1 MRDFFI
7 FKYANVEAFKAEGRS
22 MNTTV
27 ENVRNIGISAHIDS
41 GKTTLTERIL
51 FYTKRIHAIHD
62 VKGKDGVGATMDSM
76 ELEKERGITI
86 ASAATFCQ
94 WLDHQINIIDTP
106 GHVDFTIEVER
117 SLRVLDGAVLV
128 LCSVGG
134 VQSQSITV
142 DLQMKRYQVPCLAFI
157 NKCDRSGADPSRVIG
172 QLRSKL
178 GHNAVAL
185 QMPIGLEADF
195 QGVIDL
201 LEMKAIYFE
210 GDNGEHLRFED
221 IPTELMAEARGKR
234 EEMVEAATMFS
245 DELMEAVLEEKPIA
259 NSLIIEA
266 IRRGTLARK
275 ITPVLIG
282 SAYKNKGVQ
291 PLLDA
296 VTRYLPCPADVENTA
311 LDLDQNEAT
320 VVLSTD
326 PSKSIVALAFKLED
340 GHYGQLTYVRVYQG
354 TLAKGSVIVNS
365 RTGKKTKVG
374 RVVRMHAE
382 QMEDIEAISAGYIGA
397 LFGIECASG
406 DTFVSPGH
414 NLTMTSMFVP
424 EPVISLAIFPKD
436 NKSQIN
442 MSKALNRF
450 TKEDPTFRTH
460 VDEETSETII
470 EGMGELHLE
479 IYVERMKREY
489 SAEVETGKPRV
500 AYRETITQRAEFNYT
515 HKKQTGGS
523 GQYGRVAGY
532 LEPITEGSEDFIFD
546 NEVRGGSIPTQFI
559 AACEK
564 GFRQSIVKG
573 PKMEFP
579 VTGVRVVINDGAS
592 HAVDSSD
599 MAFQAAAR
607 GAFREGY
614 AKAKPVVHEP
624 IMKVVVESP
633 TEFQGAVM
641 GLLNQRRGMIVGA
654 QDEEV
659 MTVVEAQVPLAEMF
673 GFSTVLRSAT
683 QGKAQFTME
692 FALYRQVPQSI
703 AEQIAEEVALRKK
716 SAA

>member
-1 MRDFFI
+1 M
-7 FKYANVEAFKAEGRS
+7 S
-22 MNTTV
+22 
-27 ENVRNIGISAHIDS
+27 
-41 GKTTLTERIL
+41 
-51 FYTKRIHAIHD
+51 
-62 VKGKDGVGATMDSM
+62 
-76 ELEKERGITI
+76 
-86 ASAATFCQ
+86 
-94 WLDHQINIIDTP
+94 
-106 GHVDFTIEVER
+106 
-117 SLRVLDGAVLV
+117 
-128 LCSVGG
+128 
-134 VQSQSITV
+134 
-142 DLQMKRYQVPCLAFI
+142 
-157 NKCDRSGADPSRVIG
+157 
-172 QLRSKL
+172 
-178 GHNAVAL
+178 
-185 QMPIGLEADF
+185 
-195 QGVIDL
+195 
-201 LEMKAIYFE
+201 
-210 GDNGEHLRFED
+210 
-221 IPTELMAEARGKR
+221 
-234 EEMVEAATMFS
+234 
-245 DELMEAVLEEKPIA
+245 LMEAVLEEKPI
-259 NSLIIEA
+259 SEDLIIEA
-266 IRRGTLARK
+266 VRKGTLARK
-275 ITPVLIG
+275 LTPVLIG

-291 PLLDA
+291 SLLDA

-311 LDLDQNEAT
+311 LDLDQNEAL
-320 VVLSTD
+320 VKLSTD
-326 PSKSIVALAFKLED
+326 PTLPIVALAFKLED
-340 GHYGQLTYVRVYQG
+340 GTYGQLTYVRVYEG
-354 TLAKGSVIVNS
+354 TLAKGAVIVNS

-374 RVVRMHAE
+374 RVVRMHAD
-382 QMEDIEAISAGYIGA
+382 QMEDIEAVSAGYIGA

-406 DTFVSPGH
+406 DTFVSPGR
-414 NLTMTSMFVP
+414 NLSMTSMFVP
-424 EPVISLAIFPKD
+424 EPVISLSISPKD

-460 VDEETSETII
+460 VDDETNETII

-489 SAEVETGKPRV
+489 NAEVETGKPRV
-500 AYRETITQRAEFNYT
+500 AYRETITQKAEFNYT
-515 HKKQTGGS
+515 HRKQTGGS

-532 LEPITEGSEDFIFD
+532 LEPITDGPEDFIFD
-546 NEVRGGSIPTQFI
+546 NQIKGGAIPTNFI
-559 AACEK
+559 PACEK
-564 GFRQSIVKG
+564 GFQQCMAKG

-614 AKAKPVVHEP
+614 LKAKPVVHEP

-654 QDEEV
+654 QDEGV
-659 MTVVEAQVPLAEMF
+659 MTVVESQVPLAEMF